1 MLQNLNKDFEL
12 SFKYWKKIKNLK
24 RKEIK
29 RYFENFI
36 KRYFKLNKKYLFNK
50 EISKSYI
57 NNQIEAIYKDKKK
70 YEIFTNRN

>member
-1 MLQNLNKDFEL
+1 MHQNLNKDFEL

-36 KRYFKLNKKYLFNK
+36 KRYLKLNKKYLFNK

-57 NNQIEAIYKDKKK
+57 NNQIEAIYRNKKK
-70 YEIFTNRN
+70 I

>member
-1 MLQNLNKDFEL
+1 MHQNLNKDFEL

-29 RYFENFI
+29 RYFENFV
-36 KRYFKLNKKYLFNK
+36 KRYLKLNKKYLFNK

-57 NNQIEAIYKDKKK
+57 NNQIEAIYRNKKK

>member
-1 MLQNLNKDFEL
+1 MHQNLNKNFEL

-36 KRYFKLNKKYLFNK
+36 KRYLKLNKKYLFNK

-57 NNQIEAIYKDKKK
+57 NNQIEAIYRNKKK
-70 YEIFTNRN
+70 I

>member
-24 RKEIK
+24 RKKIK

-70 YEIFTNRN
+70 I

>member
-1 MLQNLNKDFEL
+1 MHQNLNKDFEL

-29 RYFENFI
+29 RYFENFV
-36 KRYFKLNKKYLFNK
+36 KRYLKLNKKYLFNK

-57 NNQIEAIYKDKKK
+57 NNQIEAIYRNKKK
-70 YEIFTNRN
+70 I